1 MPGVRGARPGRG
13 RLLPDVRHAPG
24 GRPAHAGDRRSGGD
38 PRHAADL
45 FDDLVGVYDAR
56 AAVLADIEAT
66 ATEGGGE
73 VATEGGG
80 EVATADELVA
90 LDELDGEADLVVCEL
105 AEIMRAEG
113 DDPGDHVTESMDV
126 TC

>member
-1 MPGVRGARPGRG
+1 MPGVWGARPGRG

-73 VATEGGG
+73 VAT
-80 EVATADELVA
+80 ADELVA